1 MISGRETRT
10 DSALQAMVESLDLC
24 VCVIGSLGGREN
36 FRLTENKEM
45 FLARPL
51 KGERPRFLQARVKDR
66 FIPSIVEESERRE
79 PGWVEQG
86 MCRNRISELSKL

>member
-51 KGERPRFLQARVKDR
+51 KGERP
-66 FIPSIVEESERRE
+66 
-79 PGWVEQG
+79 
-86 MCRNRISELSKL
+86 